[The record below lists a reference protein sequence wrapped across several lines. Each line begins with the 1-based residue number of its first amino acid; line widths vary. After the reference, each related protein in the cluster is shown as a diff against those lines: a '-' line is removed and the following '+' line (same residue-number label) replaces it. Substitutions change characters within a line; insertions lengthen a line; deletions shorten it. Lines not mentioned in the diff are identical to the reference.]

1 MKTEN
6 KILKY
11 LIETKNELT
20 IRELANQIGADYKII
35 HTAIKRLIN
44 KNLLKSRKIGKS
56 IQIGFNNKLGK
67 KTLEVEFE
75 RREEILK
82 NKNLRLM
89 LDSIKKDIST
99 SNFILLLFGS
109 YAKKNETKNS
119 DIDLIFI
126 VSDEKIETKIL
137 DSISILP
144 LKIHPLVFTEK
155 QFVDM
160 KNSHKLNVVKEA
172 IRNNII
178 LHGIEQYYELL
189 NDDR

>member
-1 MKTEN
+1 METEN

-11 LIETKNELT
+11 LIETKNEVI
-20 IRELANQIGADYKII
+20 IRELANKINADYKIV
-35 HTAIKRLIN
+35 HTAVNRLIN
-44 KNLLKSRKIGKS
+44 KGLLKNRKIGKS
-56 IQIGFNNKLGK
+56 IQISFNNKLSK
-67 KTLEVEFE
+67 ETLEVEFD

-89 LDSIKKDIST
+89 LESIKKNLNT
-99 SNFILLLFGS
+99 FNFVLLLFGS
-109 YAKKNETKNS
+109 YAKKKETKSS

-126 VSDEKIETKIL
+126 VSDEKIERKVL
-137 DSISILP
+137 ESISILP

-160 KNSHKLNVVKEA
+160 KKSHELNVVMEA
-172 IRNNII
+172 IKNNII

-189 NDDR
+189 NK